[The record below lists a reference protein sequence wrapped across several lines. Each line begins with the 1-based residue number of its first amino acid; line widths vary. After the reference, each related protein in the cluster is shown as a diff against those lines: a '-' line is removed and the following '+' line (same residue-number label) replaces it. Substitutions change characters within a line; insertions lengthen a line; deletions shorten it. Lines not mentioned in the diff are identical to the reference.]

1 MTELGTPRTI
11 TAERVYL
18 GDRFEK
24 GVVLAVDHSGMISA
38 VESGSEAELRLDGQV
53 VIPGFVNAHSHAFQ
67 RALRGRTTTTLGSER
82 EEHFWTWRD
91 EMYRLVLDL
100 TPDDVRTHSLQA
112 FREMAAAGFT
122 SVGEFHYLHHDR
134 DGRPYED
141 RNLLAQRVIAAALE
155 SGLRITLL
163 NVFYERGGI
172 RDEPLAAGQVR
183 FGGEPVEEFLDRT
196 RVLAHTFVG
205 DNRVGIGV
213 APHSVRAV
221 SPGALKRIVA
231 AAIAEG
237 WPCHIHLS
245 EQESEVEECLEV
257 YGQRPVELV
266 AELDGLGSQTTGV
279 HCTHITDAEIRLLA
293 DSGASVCAC
302 PTTEADLGDGFLR
315 ALELR
320 AAGVPIG
327 LGTDSQARI
336 DPFEEMRA
344 VEYHERLRHRRR
356 NVLGSSAKAGS
367 DGSAEVAGELLTMA
381 TRSGA
386 GCLGLAV
393 GELAPGKWADFVC
406 LDLAHPILGGWTDGS
421 LGALLALGADPR
433 IITGTYV
440 GGRRIA

>member
-1 MTELGTPRTI
+1 MSEVGTPRTI

-24 GVVLAVDHSGMISA
+24 AVVLAVDGSGMISA
-38 VESGSEAELRLDGQV
+38 VKSGSEAELRLEGQA

-67 RALRGRTTTTLGSER
+67 RALRGRTTARASDR

-91 EMYRLVLDL
+91 QMYRLVLGL
-100 TPDDVRTHSLQA
+100 TPDDVHAHSLQA

-122 SVGEFHYLHHDR
+122 SVGEFHYLHRDR

-141 RNLLAQRVIAAALE
+141 QNLLARRVIEAALE

-163 NVFYERGGI
+163 NVFYERGGL
-172 RDEPLAAGQVR
+172 RDEPLSAGQVR
-183 FGGEPVEEFLDRT
+183 FGGQSVDEFLDRT
-196 RVLAHTFVG
+196 RVLARAFAG
-205 DNRVGIGV
+205 NNRVAIGV

-221 SPGALKRIVA
+221 SPEALKPIIA

-245 EQESEVEECLEV
+245 EQESEVAECLEV
-257 YGQRPVELV
+257 YGHRPVELV
-266 AELDGLGSQTTGV
+266 AELDGLGPQTTGV

-320 AAGVPIG
+320 SAGVPIG

-356 NVLGSSAKAGS
+356 NVLASSVNAGADSS
-367 DGSAEVAGELLTMA
+367 DQVACELLTMA

-386 GCLGLAV
+386 ICLGLAA
-393 GELAPGKWADFVC
+393 GELTPGRWADFVC
-406 LDLAHPILGGWTDGS
+406 VDLAHPILGGWTDES
-421 LGALLALGADPR
+421 LSALLALGADPR
-433 IITGTYV
+433 IITATYV